1 MTVLAVVASF
11 WTEVVRRTPSVV
23 DFIGGVWAPGRS
35 LLRGV
40 DPFDKEVLL
49 GLDGARHAAPLY
61 APATYLLH
69 LPLLALPMDALRWA
83 SPILCLALLW
93 AAFALL
99 VRPERGR
106 DWLVLAAL
114 GLVVTRTMQVHDVV
128 EFGQIT
134 MWALFGA
141 ALAIEGVR
149 RDRPWMTAVGFA
161 LVALKP
167 QTFVPLACVLLLLGR
182 WRTLLRAT
190 VVLAVTSFPG
200 ALFAVWAAGGVR
212 QLAHS
217 LSTNYELFNHLRWNE
232 LGSPGVTRS
241 DLLAIVDRFGGPAL
255 NGTFWSIVSLV
266 VVLAFAAI
274 VLVPAG
280 RRFGDAALLRPTVWW
295 VVAASLVLPMYHQP
309 YDLVVAFVPI
319 ALMVRRLDRLPPRGE
334 AAVLAAAAGFLA
346 VSVAGTWNGQARLVR
361 LLHVDAHSLTLTFHV
376 LPSIALATTAV
387 VAVLAGRRYDQ
398 GS

>member
-1 MTVLAVVASF
+1 
-11 WTEVVRRTPSVV
+11 
-23 DFIGGVWAPGRS
+23 
-35 LLRGV
+35 
-40 DPFDKEVLL
+40 
-49 GLDGARHAAPLY
+49 
-61 APATYLLH
+61 
-69 LPLLALPMDALRWA
+69 
-83 SPILCLALLW
+83 
-93 AAFALL
+93 
-99 VRPERGR
+99 
-106 DWLVLAAL
+106 
-114 GLVVTRTMQVHDVV
+114 
-128 EFGQIT
+128 
-134 MWALFGA
+134 
-141 ALAIEGVR
+141 
-149 RDRPWMTAVGFA
+149 
-161 LVALKP
+161 
-167 QTFVPLACVLLLLGR
+167 
-182 WRTLLRAT
+182 
-190 VVLAVTSFPG
+190 
-200 ALFAVWAAGGVR
+200 
-212 QLAHS
+212 
-217 LSTNYELFNHLRWNE
+217 
-232 LGSPGVTRS
+232 VTRS